1 MARPKRHSTVNALC
15 SFVLHSPA
23 TSLPRR
29 TLGRMP
35 TLRPLP
41 VSLPH
46 RAAAA
51 ILAGLRAPH
60 PGPRDPL
67 TRPRLHLAGCRWES
81 EDPPGR
87 GSGGGSV
94 LGSRQGSESGRVVR
108 VEVGTRVRVW
118 GRRPGSEAGPES
130 ARRCGGSWCSRETGA
145 RGGRARERAPPP
157 GGGLVEA
164 PRGPSTGGRSS
175 RGKGAHLRSSPVPAA
190 ARRLQPPPDSAAFPC
205 PQQPRTARARSPCG
219 KQARAQHRPK
229 AGAGGSSP
237 CPFQWGA
244 GGWGWTRLQSRC
256 LETAPPAPS
265 NFL

>member
-87 GSGGGSV
+87 GLGGGSV

-157 GGGLVEA
+157 GGGGLVEA

-175 RGKGAHLRSSPVPAA
+175 RGGRAPT
-190 ARRLQPPPDSAAFPC
+190 SA
-205 PQQPRTARARSPCG
+205 
-219 KQARAQHRPK
+219 
-229 AGAGGSSP
+229 
-237 CPFQWGA
+237 
-244 GGWGWTRLQSRC
+244 
-256 LETAPPAPS
+256 PAPS
-265 NFL
+265 PRQPGACSPRPTPQPSPAPSSRGPPGHGVPAGSKPGRSTVRRRGLGVAALAPFNGALAGGGGQDCNLAA